1 MKHAAHSSINPNLSE
16 VTLSTKP
23 SIIYTFAHFLNRV
36 LIGGDVTANSLI
48 LRLGHWSLV
57 IFVDLQAFSFM
68 PAGVQKSSAIPFLS
82 HQKKLLLVQV
92 WSDQRVKLVHVAT

>member
-48 LRLGHWSLV
+48 LRLGHRSLV

-68 PAGVQKSSAIPFLS
+68 PVGVQKSSAIPFLS
-82 HQKKLLLVQV
+82 HQKKLLLMQV
-92 WSDQRVKLVHVAT
+92 WSDQRVKLVQVAT